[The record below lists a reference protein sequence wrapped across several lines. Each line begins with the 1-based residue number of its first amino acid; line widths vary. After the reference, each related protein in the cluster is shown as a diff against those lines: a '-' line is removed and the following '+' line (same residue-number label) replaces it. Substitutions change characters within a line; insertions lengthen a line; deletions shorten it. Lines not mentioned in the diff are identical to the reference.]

1 MDAQPSLAPERPAH
15 YLVSTRTDGEELSP
29 VTLTLGSHGGLPS
42 MRIRGL
48 PPAPPPWSS
57 APHPTPLM
65 VPAPP
70 HAGACLT
77 KDPKLAKKVGPAEH
91 TPTLT
96 SALPCL

>member
-1 MDAQPSLAPERPAH
+1 
-15 YLVSTRTDGEELSP
+15 
-29 VTLTLGSHGGLPS
+29 
-42 MRIRGL
+42 
-48 PPAPPPWSS
+48 
-57 APHPTPLM
+57 M

-70 HAGACLT
+70 CAGAHLT